1 MKHNTSWGKVA
12 DWYDE
17 YLGNEDSY
25 QKAVILPNLM
35 RILDPKQGDK
45 IVDIA
50 CGQGFFTEEIV
61 TRGAEVIALDIA
73 PELIAK
79 AEDRL
84 KIKGLGK
91 RSKFFVSGADD
102 LSMIQTSTIEAGICV
117 LAAQNIKEL
126 DQMFKEAARVLRKP
140 KSQDKV
146 GFAIK
151 NKTDFNK
158 SPGFKYGRLIL
169 VLNHPSF
176 RIPQSSDWYYEQAG
190 KNTTQPSIED
200 RQGRVVYQYQSE
212 STIKI
217 DMNPG
222 SRTNKKYTISYHRP
236 LQVFMKLLSKHGFAL
251 TRIEEWSSHKKSQA
265 GPRAK
270 AEDTA
275 RKEIPMFMCIEASLI
290 Q

>member
-126 DQMFKEAARVLRKP
+126 DVMFKEAARVLRKP

-146 GFAIK
+146 AFAIK
-151 NKTDFNK
+151 NKSDINK

-190 KNTTQPSIED
+190 RNTTQPSTED

-222 SRTNKKYTISYHRP
+222 SRVNKKYTISYHRP